1 MTAPTFAKWIA
12 RAGKELVRGVDLVVL
27 LPLHRA
33 RLLKR
38 QYNSV
43 ELLLNAT
50 PSFRALAGNP
60 Y

>member
-1 MTAPTFAKWIA
+1 MIAPTFAKWIA

-38 QYNSV
+38 
-43 ELLLNAT
+43 
-50 PSFRALAGNP
+50 
-60 Y
+60 